1 MSYRLTVYVSSLI
14 DLHSAK
20 KKKDQKR
27 AYIYIH
33 MENQLQLLVVSFFA
47 TFLFYGVAE
56 WNVFSERYL
65 IPFFFK
71 DREMLRSSKF
81 LVVKIKVIQ

>member
-1 MSYRLTVYVSSLI
+1 
-14 DLHSAK
+14 
-20 KKKDQKR
+20 
-27 AYIYIH
+27 